1 MMIDNEL
8 IEEFLGALQ
17 RYADKELVPRCEE
30 LDREERFD
38 KSIVNALGRLGFF
51 GIRFP
56 EEYGG
61 AGGSMSTACRALE
74 IVSKANIGVASSL
87 IVQLAVAGVLLDLAT
102 PEQKEEFLVPVV
114 AGEAL
119 TGMAITEP
127 DAGSDVRSMT
137 TTAFQDGDDW
147 ILRGEK
153 IYITNG
159 DSCDFLIVAARLD
172 TESHPIQW
180 FIVRRDDPGFEVTS
194 KLKKLGIKASETV
207 ILRFNDCR
215 VSSSRIVGG
224 DISRDGFVVAQ
235 EAFNQDRLLG
245 AVTACGLALRAL
257 DEGREYLNAREQFGR
272 TLASNQAIRYQFADL
287 ATDVQAGRALI
298 SHAAMLIDSG
308 KPYAVEASMA
318 KLYCGQM
325 VRRVCTEI
333 LELHGGFGF
342 MAESAISRMYR
353 DAPISG
359 IAGGTSNMQRE
370 LIGRSALK
378 NGIDS

>member
-1 MMIDNEL
+1 MVEDEL
-8 IEEFLGALQ
+8 VEEFLRTLQ

-38 KSIVNALGRLGFF
+38 KSIIHALGDLGFF
-51 GIRFP
+51 GVRFP

-61 AGGSMSTACRALE
+61 AGGTMQTACRALE
-74 IVSKANIGVASSL
+74 ILSRANIGVASSL

-102 PEQKEEFLVPVV
+102 EEQKKEYLVPVV
-114 AGEAL
+114 TGQAL
-119 TGMAITEP
+119 TGMGITEP
-127 DAGSDVRSMT
+127 DAGSDVRAMK
-137 TTAFQDGDDW
+137 TTARRDGDSW
-147 ILRGEK
+147 YINGEK

-159 DSCDFLIVAARLD
+159 DSCDFLIVAAKLE
-172 TESHPIQW
+172 TENRPIQW
-180 FIVRRDDPGFEVTS
+180 FLVRRDDPGFEVTS

-207 ILRFNDCR
+207 ILRLNDVR
-215 VSSSRIVGG
+215 VSEDRIVGG
-224 DISRDGFVVAQ
+224 DITRDGFVVAQ

-257 DEGREYLNAREQFGR
+257 DEGREYLNARQQFGR
-272 TLASNQAIRYQFADL
+272 TLSSNQAIRYQMADL
-287 ATDVQAGRALI
+287 ATDVQAGRALVQR
-298 SHAAMLIDSG
+298 AASLIDSG
-308 KPYAVEASMA
+308 QPYAVDASMA

-370 LIGRSALK
+370 LIGRNVLRD
-378 NGIDS
+378 GVGG